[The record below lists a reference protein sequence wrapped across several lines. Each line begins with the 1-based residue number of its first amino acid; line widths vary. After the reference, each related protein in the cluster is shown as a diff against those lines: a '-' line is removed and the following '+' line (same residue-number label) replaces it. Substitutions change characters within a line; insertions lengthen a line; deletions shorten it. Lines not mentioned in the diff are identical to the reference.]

1 MNAYENMEI
10 WWITGAQLLYG
21 GDAVVQVDSHSK
33 QMVDG
38 LNNSGNPPD
47 FHVFVCV
54 HDRMFPSLFLDCRHS
69 IAVAL

>member
-33 QMVDG
+33 QMSTV
-38 LNNSGNPPD
+38 STTPAI
-47 FHVFVCV
+47 
-54 HDRMFPSLFLDCRHS
+54 SL
-69 IAVAL
+69 